1 MPSPMSIVVGLTIM
15 WLIVVGPMIVRRPAG
30 ERQATRRRMPTAEE
44 EAVQDH
50 QESSEA
56 RRQMMS
62 RRRRSLTVL
71 IVGFALSVSLALLRG
86 GVAWPV
92 AVAFAGGLGGYLYFL
107 RTQARRDRERR
118 QFRQPHDD
126 QEEEATP
133 VQAEAETDGPA
144 TRPAVLIDDD
154 DPALE
159 SMDTIDLTGVYEQ
172 ATVVTAQRR
181 AG

>member
-1 MPSPMSIVVGLTIM
+1 MTIVVGLTIM
-15 WLIVVGPMIVRRPAG
+15 WMIVVGPMIFRRRAG
-30 ERQATRRRMPTAEE
+30 ERQAIRRRMPTAEE
-44 EAVQDH
+44 EALQDH

-71 IVGFALSVSLALLRG
+71 IAGFALSVSLAVLRG

-92 AVAFAGGLGGYLYFL
+92 AVAFAGGLGGYLFFL

-118 QFRQPHDD
+118 QFREPHDD
-126 QEEEATP
+126 REEATP

-144 TRPAVLIDDD
+144 PRPAVLIDDD

-159 SMDTIDLTGVYEQ
+159 SMDTIDLTGVYEE